1 VLKTVE
7 PGGRKAGVKVGS
19 PAELVSKL
27 KEAGVI

>member
-1 VLKTVE
+1 VE
-7 PGGRKAGVKVGS
+7 PGGRKAGVKLGS